1 MMDPS
6 GDNDNSIN
14 IEVVETRAKA
24 TGDVSPETKETV
36 KLLKRWLLAAG
47 VLIFFL
53 CCIVGGLVVGIV
65 APYKD
70 SYVKGSGT
78 LSDGDG
84 HVVMTAPAIIGLPLI
99 VAPVLDGTRLAAIN
113 EVSVKTSNCPD
124 EGEIERFLKVESIER
139 HNNTAVVFH
148 MANNEAVYV
157 WNGATFFV
165 DANSTAYPVCKA
177 TATCAALY
185 VDDKGEKEELEEKTY
200 AALVAGGFVE
210 YDIKAVEQRR
220 LLADFDF
227 TEFFEL
233 FLKTSGLYCFTCFG
247 PNEIAPGLFFS
258 HPGKC
263 RHCPGNM
270 PLTHDAF

>member
-84 HVVMTAPAIIGLPLI
+84 HVVMTGPAIIGLPLI

-113 EVSVKTSNCPD
+113 EVSVKTSNYT
-124 EGEIERFLKVESIER
+124 ETL
-139 HNNTAVVFH
+139 
-148 MANNEAVYV
+148 
-157 WNGATFFV
+157 GA
-165 DANSTAYPVCKA
+165 S
-177 TATCAALY
+177 L
-185 VDDKGEKEELEEKTY
+185 
-200 AALVAGGFVE
+200 
-210 YDIKAVEQRR
+210 
-220 LLADFDF
+220 
-227 TEFFEL
+227 
-233 FLKTSGLYCFTCFG
+233 
-247 PNEIAPGLFFS
+247 
-258 HPGKC
+258 
-263 RHCPGNM
+263 
-270 PLTHDAF
+270 

>member
-113 EVSVKTSNCPD
+113 EVSVKTSNYPD
-124 EGEIERFLKVESIER
+124 EGETERYLKVESVVR
-139 HNNTAVVFH
+139 HNNTAVVFR

-165 DANSTAYPVCKA
+165 DANRTAYPVCEA
-177 TATCAALY
+177 TASCAALY
-185 VDDKGEKEELEEKTY
+185 VDDKGEKEELEEKAK
-200 AALVAGGFVE
+200 AALMAGGFVE
-210 YDIKAVEQRR
+210 AAERRRLGEWYELYDIMSVIK
-220 LLADFDF
+220 DFKF
-227 TEFFEL
+227 NFAAWIYGCE
-233 FLKTSGLYCFTCFG
+233 
-247 PNEIAPGLFFS
+247 
-258 HPGKC
+258 
-263 RHCPGNM
+263 
-270 PLTHDAF
+270 

>member
-124 EGEIERFLKVESIER
+124 EGETERFLKVESVTR
-139 HNNTAVVFH
+139 YNNTAVVFR
-148 MANNEAVYV
+148 MANNEAVFV
-157 WNGATFFV
+157 WNGEAFFV
-165 DANSTAYPVCKA
+165 DANRTAHQVCKA

-185 VDDKGEKEELEEKTY
+185 VDDKGEKQELVDEAK
-200 AALVAGGFVE
+200 AALMAGGFAGAAE
-210 YDIKAVEQRR
+210 RRR
-220 LLADFDF
+220 LGVSDLILTLPSFDLHGQLVF
-227 TEFFEL
+227 TFNFEAL
-233 FLKTSGLYCFTCFG
+233 DWVMFIQGNCRGCAYGGFTSG
-247 PNEIAPGLFFS
+247 P
-258 HPGKC
+258 
-263 RHCPGNM
+263 
-270 PLTHDAF
+270 DAF